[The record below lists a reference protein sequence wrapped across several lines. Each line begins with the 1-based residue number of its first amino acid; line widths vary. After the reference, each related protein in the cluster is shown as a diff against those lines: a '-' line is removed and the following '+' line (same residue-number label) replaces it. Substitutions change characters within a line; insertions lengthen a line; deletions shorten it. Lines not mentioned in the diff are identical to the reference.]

1 MTTRKTTKTG
11 TRYGIYAAM
20 AKAQLADR
28 KVSLEWLM
36 ARTVTGETRIRM
48 LAWRQLARIYHAKV
62 ATPAVRNAI
71 RREAKRCGYEPG
83 MVLGLNK

>member
-1 MTTRKTTKTG
+1 MTTRTTTKTTG
-11 TRYGIYAAM
+11 RYEIYQM
-20 AKAQLADR
+20 IAKAQPATR

-36 ARTVTGETRIRM
+36 AKTATGETRIRT
-48 LAWRQLARIYHAKV
+48 LTWGQLARIYHAKA

-71 RREAKRCGYEPG
+71 RREAKRCGYEPE

>member
-1 MTTRKTTKTG
+1 MTTQKTTKIR
-11 TRYGIYAAM
+11 TRYMIYPMM
-20 AKAQLADR
+20 AKAQPAAR
-28 KVSLEWLM
+28 KVSMEYLM
-36 ARTVTGETRIRM
+36 GKDASGETRIKT
-48 LAWRQLARIYHAKV
+48 LTWSQLARIYHAKA